1 MIKKLSA
8 AILLALFF
16 LTPLQ
21 AATNSDGQF
30 SVNPQIDAA
39 WMKGLD
45 YMYRLDFDRADT
57 EFKRLIAAYP
67 DHPAGYLALAG
78 LQWWILSQNFDN
90 VEDMRSYETEFF
102 AYIDEAEKRSRAL
115 MKNKQ
120 DDTAC
125 FCLGVGYG
133 LVGRW
138 YAVKRRWWKAYTNGS
153 NAKIYL
159 RKTLELNPNAH
170 DAALGLGIMDYY
182 ADTLP
187 SALKLMSAIFIHGDK
202 ERGLKFI
209 DQSINKGRFFVTEAN
224 LFKISIYLQFEKKYA
239 EAIAMAQALEKK
251 QPDNDFF
258 RFVEVV
264 TRFNANDWP
273 GTLSSGLAFINE
285 HKNDRTSQ
293 LGQQLA
299 LVYLAVGDA
308 YFMAG
313 DRKHAIE
320 YFSRGIEDTAYP
332 GKGWITFCHL
342 RLAQMYDLEGL
353 RDKAIDHYLIAA
365 SRPDFFDSEQQA
377 RAGLRKPYTEEGI
390 RKEINNAEG

>member
-1 MIKKLSA
+1 MVKKISA
-8 AILLALFF
+8 ALLLALCFF
-16 LTPLQ
+16 APLQ
-21 AATNSDGQF
+21 AATTPDGHF

-39 WMKGLD
+39 WIKGLD
-45 YMYRLDFDRADT
+45 YMYRLDFDKADT
-57 EFKRLIAAYP
+57 EFKKLIVAYP
-67 DHPAGYLALAG
+67 NHPAGYLALAG

-90 VEDMRSYETEFF
+90 IDNMQSYEAEFF
-102 AYIDEAEKRSRAL
+102 TYIDEAEKRSRAM
-115 MKNKQ
+115 MKDKQ

-125 FCLGVGYG
+125 FCLGLGYG
-133 LVGRW
+133 FVGRW

-170 DAALGLGIMDYY
+170 DAAIGLGIMDYY
-182 ADTLP
+182 AATLP
-187 SALKLMSAIFIHGDK
+187 ATLKLVSSIFIRGDK
-202 ERGLKFI
+202 ERGLKYI
-209 DQSINKGRFFVTEAN
+209 DQTINKGRFFVTEAT

-239 EAIAMAQALEKK
+239 EAIAMAQNLEKM
-251 QPDNDFF
+251 QPDNTFF
-258 RFVEVV
+258 RLVEVV

-273 GTLSSGLAFINE
+273 GTMTSGLAFIKE

-313 DRKHAIE
+313 DRKLATE
-320 YFSRGIEDTAYP
+320 YFNHGIEDTAYP
-332 GKGWITFCHL
+332 QKGWITFCHL
-342 RLAQMYDLEGL
+342 RLAQMYDLAEM

-365 SRPDFFDSEQQA
+365 SRPDFFDSEKQA

-390 RKEINNAEG
+390 RKEINNAGD